1 MKRLVFFLLGAAL
14 WGAASG
20 AFAFTDD
27 ECELD
32 SMMNERRIQLDKMAV
47 GIYENNVTKPIG
59 AAIESAPTVKAASCL
74 PVLDKLDALM
84 RMRIP
89 SMGGVMGGIMTK
101 IADMACSAAN
111 SYLSNMANSVQIG
124 YSDPYGIASV
134 GIGGSTNGGG
144 TQVET
149 YDVAEVAAR
158 VAENAARAAMNKGSS
173 EAGQVVRQLPS
184 GAPNRT
190 QSIES
195 RANSEVNSA
204 INGL

>member
-59 AAIESAPTVKAASCL
+59 AAIESAPTVKDASCL
-74 PVLDKLDALM
+74 PMLDTLDMLM

-89 SMGGVMGGIMTK
+89 SMGGIMTK

-134 GIGGSTNGGG
+134 GVGGSTNGGG
-144 TQVET
+144 TQVDS
-149 YDVAEVAAR
+149 YDVGDVAAR
-158 VAENAARAAMNKGSS
+158 VAENAARAAMNKGTS

-184 GAPNRT
+184 GAQNRT
-190 QSIES
+190 RSVES